1 MKTALKATIV
11 EGTMHSKKRSGKR
24 KQGYYPEK
32 IIDMLIWS
40 GAIASAGK
48 NAIAA
53 SFKKGLSVTVLEN
66 GIIYRLHPDGS
77 RTAIKKVRGAAKVY
91 STGKMLIK

>member
-1 MKTALKATIV
+1 MKQALTIGKSV
-11 EGTMHSKKRSGKR
+11 NGIKR
-24 KQGYYPEK
+24 YDPEK
-32 IIDMLIWS
+32 RIGMLVKS

-66 GIIYRLHPDGS
+66 GVIYRLHPDGS
-77 RTAIKKVRGAAKVY
+77 KTIIKHQHLHTKHY
-91 STGKMLIK
+91 TTGKMFIK